1 MHKCTLH
8 SLKETKSFAEKLG
21 TLLMPGDVVLFKG
34 DLGAG
39 KSTLIRALIQ
49 SLCGENTDV
58 PSPSFTLV
66 QTYEAPQF
74 DIWHF
79 DFYRLEDSEEIFELG
94 IEEAFQSGVS
104 LVEWPE
110 RLGSYTP
117 KNHLLIEITQGLIYD
132 ERLLTLIPT
141 DLWYARANALV
152 S

>member
-1 MHKCTLH
+1 MYKYTLH
-8 SLKETKSFAEKLG
+8 NLDDSKAFARKLG
-21 TLLMPGDVVLFKG
+21 ALLVPGDVVLFKG

-39 KSTLIRALIQ
+39 KSTLIRTLIQ
-49 SLCGENTDV
+49 SLCGETTEV

-74 DIWHF
+74 EIWHF
-79 DFYRLEDSEEIFELG
+79 DFYRLEDTEEIFELG

-104 LVEWPE
+104 LIEWPE

-132 ERLLTLIPT
+132 ERFLTLIPT
-141 DLWYARANALV
+141 DLWHARADALL